1 MVMHLISSPA
11 VTTQDAPSPLN
22 VSRTSGGRTAGLLC
36 TWDGE
41 GIALGDGE
49 GIALG
54 KVRAMQMGWWE
65 WGQKNGDAGE
75 CIPIDIY
82 MRLGSD
88 YQRL

>member
-1 MVMHLISSPA
+1 MGLQFISCPA
-11 VTTQDAPSPLN
+11 VTTQDAPSPHN

-36 TWDGE
+36 TW
-41 GIALGDGE
+41 DGE

>member
-1 MVMHLISSPA
+1 MGLQLVSCPA

-41 GIALGDGE
+41 GIALGDGD

-54 KVRAMQMGWWE
+54 MVGMGAKK
-65 WGQKNGDAGE
+65 WG
-75 CIPIDIY
+75 C
-82 MRLGSD
+82 R
-88 YQRL
+88 